1 MTTETLIIMIVGIV
15 ALAMVRGIVA
25 MVGRDHKS
33 DHADESS
40 PTAVRGSGRQAHL
53 LYPVPPVSDVAV
65 STPAQGARV
74 PKAS

>member
-53 LYPVPPVSDVAV
+53 LYPVPPVADPVAAA
-65 STPAQGARV
+65 PAEGARV
-74 PKAS
+74 PRAS